1 MLRRS
6 FGVGGSGSIT
16 PGEPYSAPAD
26 RRGDPRPI
34 RAKVIDELANAG
46 SVGLISLPRGH
57 AINSRRAQILDL
69 GLLGPLRTGAGRQR
83 GALRH
88 RAPDLRPGATWG
100 NTESDDAKRREST

>member
-16 PGEPYSAPAD
+16 PGEPYNTPAD

-46 SVGLISLPRGH
+46 SVGLISLPEGTR
-57 AINSRRAQILDL
+57 
-69 GLLGPLRTGAGRQR
+69 
-83 GALRH
+83 
-88 RAPDLRPGATWG
+88 
-100 NTESDDAKRREST
+100 